1 MPDVDEPYEE
11 QPARAPERERHEH
24 THEEEAMSGIQDI
37 ADKININMP
46 GADGRGMGGI
56 GAMLAAMVANKDSGG
71 GMKDMWPLLL
81 LFLLRRG
88 GLEGD
93 VGAVAAA
100 TGIDRCEITAVL
112 SKLGDLQAAGP
123 LSTAQIQAFLESQ
136 TGQISNQ
143 ISQQTLFISQGF
155 ANTGDKIQNGNTAI
169 LAAGQLNTASILTAI
184 QGVKDQAT
192 TFEMNNLQRQLTVA
206 DSALLEE
213 RHSRRSRD
221 VEINVTQQVNQQQQQ
236 GQLQAQLQNQGNVL
250 TSLFQLLAENTQ
262 LSRAAAANT
271 NYIVGNTGASTT
283 GAQTAT
289 PTSTNLRT

>member
-1 MPDVDEPYEE
+1 MHDVDEQGEAP
-11 QPARAPERERHEH
+11 PARAPGRAHRHEH
-24 THEEEAMSGIQDI
+24 PHEEEPMSGIQDI

-46 GADGRGMGGI
+46 GADGGGMNGI
-56 GAMLAAMVANKDSGG
+56 LAALMAGKDSGG
-71 GMKDMWPLLL
+71 MKDIWPLAL

-100 TGIDRCEITAVL
+100 AGVDRCEVTAIL

-192 TFEMNNLQRQLTVA
+192 TFEMNNLQRQLAVA
-206 DSALLEE
+206 DSALLDE

-221 VEINVTQQVNQQQQQ
+221 VEVNVTQQVNQQQQQ
-236 GQLQAQLQNQGNVL
+236 AQFQTQIGSLLAAVQGLMVQSSRQAQDIVNLG
-250 TSLFQLLAENTQ
+250 TMTASGTQ
-262 LSRAAAANT
+262 AAANT
-271 NYIVGNTGASTT
+271 QV
-283 GAQTAT
+283 
-289 PTSTNLRT
+289 R

>member
-1 MPDVDEPYEE
+1 
-11 QPARAPERERHEH
+11 
-24 THEEEAMSGIQDI
+24 MSGIQDI

-46 GADGRGMGGI
+46 GADGGGMNGI
-56 GAMLAAMVANKDSGG
+56 LAALMAGKDSGG
-71 GMKDMWPLLL
+71 MKDIWPLAL

-100 TGIDRCEITAVL
+100 AGVDRCEVTAIL

-192 TFEMNNLQRQLTVA
+192 TFEMNNLQRQLAVA
-206 DSALLEE
+206 DSALLDE

-221 VEINVTQQVNQQQQQ
+221 VEVNVTQQVNQQQQQ
-236 GQLQAQLQNQGNVL
+236 AQFQTQIGSLLAAVQGLMVQSSRQAQDIVNLG
-250 TSLFQLLAENTQ
+250 TMTASGTQ
-262 LSRAAAANT
+262 AAANT
-271 NYIVGNTGASTT
+271 QV
-283 GAQTAT
+283 
-289 PTSTNLRT
+289 R